1 VTRRGGV
8 TGAALLLTVLTASSQ
23 LLGFVRDAVV
33 AAVFGVG
40 STLDA
45 YLVAQGVMNLVLA
58 LVAGAMARAVVP
70 VVSRAATRATPYARP
85 APCRPRSP

>member
-1 VTRRGGV
+1 MTRRGGV

-58 LVAGAMARAVVP
+58 LVAGP
-70 VVSRAATRATPYARP
+70 WPGP
-85 APCRPRSP
+85 WCRS